1 MSVIYAFRER
11 RARFPRINL
20 EQPVALVHAN
30 ATVATASISNI
41 SPGGM
46 QVCCDRYTADSL
58 HASSEPLGKR
68 KTISIDAHFL
78 LPSTTGTRKIDVEC
92 RLAHVARVS
101 GNEYAIGLEF
111 IAFQHGGQEDLEA
124 FLAEAISLNQGIE

>member
-1 MSVIYAFRER
+1 MAVIYAFRER

-30 ATVATASISNI
+30 ATVATACISNI

-68 KTISIDAHFL
+68 NKVSIDAHFL
-78 LPSTTGTRKIDVEC
+78 LPSPTGIRKIDVEC
-92 RLAHVARVS
+92 RLAHVAELS
-101 GNEYAIGLEF
+101 GGEYALGLEF
-111 IAFQHGGQEDLEA
+111 IEFQHGGREELKA
-124 FLAEAISLNQGIE
+124 FLGEAVSLNQGIE